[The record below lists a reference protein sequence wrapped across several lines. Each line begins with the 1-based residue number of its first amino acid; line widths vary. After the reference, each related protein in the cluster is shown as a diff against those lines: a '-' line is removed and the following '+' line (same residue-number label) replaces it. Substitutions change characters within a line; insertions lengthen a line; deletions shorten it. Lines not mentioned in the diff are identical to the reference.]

1 QHLSG
6 DDHVQALWQASARSY
21 AWAWQSHYSQ
31 EHDPSQVLG
40 ELNLFRYRSVRGIL
54 VRVEAATPKVLL
66 VQVVLAALTCEA
78 PLTISLSSA
87 RDDCDWLA
95 DLSTVQVIVEDE
107 TRLIA
112 RLSVGDVIY
121 DRLRALGPLS
131 TALRRALNTAGIS
144 VVDAPVLAN

>member
-1 QHLSG
+1 ATVLERCQHLSG
-6 DDHVQALWQASARSY
+6 DATVQALCQASARGY
-21 AWAWQSHYSQ
+21 AWAWQRHYGQ
-31 EHDPSQVLG
+31 EHDPSQILG
-40 ELNLFRYRSVRGIL
+40 ELNLFRYRPVRGIL
-54 VRVEAATPKVLL
+54 VRVEAVTATVPL

-112 RLSVGDVIY
+112 RLS
-121 DRLRALGPLS
+121 
-131 TALRRALNTAGIS
+131 
-144 VVDAPVLAN
+144 